1 MYREIKM
8 EKSIVTFGEILLRLS
23 APGTKRFPQSKE
35 FKASFGGSEA
45 NVAVSL
51 ASLGRRV
58 EYITRIPDNDL
69 GKACMMVL
77 RQFNIGM
84 DYTVHGGKR
93 LGSYY
98 METAAAM
105 RSSKVVYDREGSAFA
120 TLTADMVDWDAAFA
134 DAGWFHWSGIAAALS
149 ESTAEACWYA
159 IGKAKKA
166 GLTVCC
172 DINYRKNL
180 WNYGKTFEEVMRPLV
195 GQGDV
200 VFGSEDEWEHILGL
214 EAGSFSGI
222 VEKDDGYAIDRENC
236 EMMVRLIKEA
246 YPEIGIFTVEMRRVV
261 NANHHLLSAVIY
273 DGKETV
279 IARLYDIDDVVDC
292 VGVGDAYI
300 SALVNG
306 LIIYPGDLR
315 SAVEFGLAASTLK
328 NTIPGDFNLVS
339 EDEVLSLMNGNTSGR
354 VQR

>member
-1 MYREIKM
+1 M

-23 APGTKRFPQSKE
+23 TPGTRRFPQSKE

-58 EYITRIPDNDL
+58 EYVTRIPDNDL
-69 GKACMMVL
+69 GHACKMVL
-77 RQFNIGM
+77 RQFNIGLHH
-84 DYTVHGGKR
+84 TVTGGKR

-105 RSSKVVYDREGSAFA
+105 RSSKVVYDREDSSFA
-120 TLTADMVDWDAAFA
+120 TLTADMVDWDRAFA
-134 DAGWFHWSGIAAALS
+134 DAQWFHWSGIAAALT
-149 ESTAEACWYA
+149 ETTAEACR
-159 IGKAKKA
+159 IGMAKAHQM
-166 GLTVCC
+166 GLTVSS

-180 WNYGKTFEEVMRPLV
+180 WNYGKTFEEVMRPMLCPC
-195 GQGDV
+195 DV

-214 EAGSFSGI
+214 TAGTFKGI
-222 VEKDDGYAIDRENC
+222 IDDGKGGYTLDEENC
-236 EMMVRLIKEA
+236 RLMVRLIKEA
-246 YPEIGIFTVEMRRVV
+246 YPEIGIFTVEMRKVV

-273 DGKETV
+273 DGKET
-279 IARLYDIDDVVDC
+279 ILAHLYDIDNVVDC

-300 SALVNG
+300 SALING
-306 LIIYPGDLR
+306 LIIYPGDTR
-315 SAVEFGLAASTLK
+315 KAVEFGLAASTLK
-328 NTIPGDFNLVS
+328 NTIPGDFNLVT
-339 EDEVLSLMNGNTSGR
+339 EEEVLSLMRGNTSGR

>member
-1 MYREIKM
+1 M

-134 DAGWFHWSGIAAALS
+134 DAG
-149 ESTAEACWYA
+149 
-159 IGKAKKA
+159 
-166 GLTVCC
+166 
-172 DINYRKNL
+172 
-180 WNYGKTFEEVMRPLV
+180 
-195 GQGDV
+195 
-200 VFGSEDEWEHILGL
+200 
-214 EAGSFSGI
+214 
-222 VEKDDGYAIDRENC
+222 
-236 EMMVRLIKEA
+236 
-246 YPEIGIFTVEMRRVV
+246 
-261 NANHHLLSAVIY
+261 
-273 DGKETV
+273 
-279 IARLYDIDDVVDC
+279 
-292 VGVGDAYI
+292 
-300 SALVNG
+300 
-306 LIIYPGDLR
+306 
-315 SAVEFGLAASTLK
+315 
-328 NTIPGDFNLVS
+328 
-339 EDEVLSLMNGNTSGR
+339 
-354 VQR
+354 

>member
-1 MYREIKM
+1 M
-8 EKSIVTFGEILLRLS
+8 EKSIVTFGEVLLRLS
-23 APGTKRFPQSKE
+23 TPGTKRFSQSKD
-35 FKASFGGSEA
+35 FRASFGGSEA

-69 GKACMMVL
+69 GRTCKMVL
-77 RQFNIGM
+77 RQFNIGL
-84 DYTVHGGKR
+84 DYTVHGGAR

-105 RSSKVVYDREGSAFA
+105 RSSKVVYDREGSSFA
-120 TLTADMVDWDAAFA
+120 TLTADMVDWNSAFA
-134 DAGWFHWSGIAAALS
+134 DAMWFHWSGIAAALS
-149 ESTAEACWYA
+149 ESTADACQVA
-159 IGKAKKA
+159 INKAKGA
-166 GLTVCC
+166 GLTVSC

-180 WNYGKTFEEVMRPLV
+180 WNYGKKFEDIMRPMV
-195 GQGDV
+195 GQCDV

-214 EAGSFSGI
+214 KAGTFKGI
-222 VEKDDGYAIDRENC
+222 IDKDGGYAVDEENC
-236 EMMVRLIKEA
+236 KLMIRLIKEA
-246 YPEIGIFTVEMRRVV
+246 YPEIGIFTVEMRKVV

-273 DGKETV
+273 DGKET
-279 IARLYDIDDVVDC
+279 IITRYYDIDDVVDC

-300 SALVNG
+300 SALIDG
-306 LIIYPGDLR
+306 LIIYPDDHR
-315 SAVEFGLAASTLK
+315 SSVEFALAASTLK

-339 EDEVLSLMNGNTSGR
+339 EDEVLSLMKGNISGR